1 MFHLML
7 ERTYEVDPHCGNLSR
22 VWRSPLLHRNMLGCL
37 LLRSCFWLDVVRL
50 HTVCVRNCACVF
62 SVCNYRKDNTIGV
75 YGDSVTDLWSIAYS
89 SQSQL
94 VLGKLSVCANRHMLR
109 WADWPEKWT
118 LWEVELLCVLLGYES
133 RNRSAAKRARGSD
146 EAKWRPVL
154 LLLLQASG
162 HWSCRKLRKK
172 ITTKRIVGSSRC
184 SCPLSVSKIACKA
197 ECSSCT
203 LERLNLRR
211 LRWFL
216 LIEDSFCFTY
226 QRSRSNW

>member
-50 HTVCVRNCACVF
+50 HTVCVCVH
-62 SVCNYRKDNTIGV
+62 VCFLFAITGKTTRLG
-75 YGDSVTDLWSIAYS
+75 SLWWLGHRLMVHAYS

-94 VLGKLSVCANRHMLR
+94 VLGKVSVCANRHMLR

-162 HWSCRKLRKK
+162 HWSCRKLRK
-172 ITTKRIVGSSRC
+172 T
-184 SCPLSVSKIACKA
+184 
-197 ECSSCT
+197 
-203 LERLNLRR
+203 
-211 LRWFL
+211 
-216 LIEDSFCFTY
+216 
-226 QRSRSNW
+226 